1 MDSPNFAEAKPD
13 SVPSSPSTVAP
24 ASPRPITP
32 RSRTHRTSSSH
43 SRTLSSSSIAS
54 LASLA
59 SRGRHGKQ
67 ADPGT
72 TALIEAHADRASLS
86 MPPPSSLPAHQTLK
100 GIVRRGSSHSDV
112 WSDDNSL
119 RRVPSALSQFTADGV
134 SNSSAVDESDTP
146 RLTPSDPRETV
157 LHRHH
162 LPEPAYRSDRSSFS
176 EAGAS
181 VSNRVSIGS
190 IYSLASARGVPS
202 SAASANGSD
211 NNSITG
217 IVPSHHRTFSGLMAS
232 TVGGTNSSSKAAQPE
247 AGVSNTTVTTSST
260 GSHHGAL
267 SLNAKEVQSG
277 QADLLKKSSSST
289 SPSDP
294 QQKSGTTPTP
304 RPQPT
309 RSRSRAKRRFSGS
322 TAASSHSPSGDRVV
336 SHHGGH
342 RAEKEEVKP
351 APWGVI
357 GVCALDVKAR
367 SKPSRNILNRLIQ
380 NREFDVCVFGDKVI
394 LDEEI
399 ENWPI
404 CDYLISFYSDG
415 FPLDKAI
422 AYVKA
427 RKPFCVNDVPMQKIL
442 WDRRL
447 CLRLLDR
454 IGVPTPQRVEV
465 NRDGGPRLLTPDIC
479 KHIKDVSGIAFEPTE
494 PDLEKARVATT
505 PRKVELLDNGDIL
518 SVDGT
523 LIKKP
528 FVEKPTSGEDHN
540 IIIYFHSSTGGGAR
554 KLFRKI
560 GNKSS
565 EYVEGLSVPRCI
577 TQPEESFVYERF
589 MQVDNA
595 EDVKAYT
602 VGPSYCHAE
611 TRKSPVVDG
620 VVRRN
625 THGKE
630 VRYVTGLSA
639 EEKEIASKISTTFGQ
654 RVCGFDFLR
663 AGGKSYVIDVNGW
676 SFVKDNDDYYDHCA
690 NILKDVFIKERLRKE
705 GLTPPIPSPSIS
717 EVDPMTASIAVRA
730 AYASKEK
737 ELAALTQ
744 SRASMEKAVAR
755 EIPIEGAMTIKP
767 SDSKFVSIPASP
779 LVSQFS
785 SSVAEST
792 PSTAPSTISAAP
804 SIVQQEITIQDEVE
818 PPPPPP
824 PKPSW
829 RLKGVVSVI
838 RHADRTPK
846 QKYKFTFHTAP
857 FIELLKGHQEEVLLI
872 GEPALA
878 SVLDAVDAAMRAG
891 VEDRTKLKAL
901 RNVLIKKG
909 SWAGTKVQIKP
920 MFRKKPEKE
929 KKEKKDKDKSEEAT
943 EDPPSPPPPKPLNE
957 IDTIKEEKEDDH
969 PITEGEADP
978 EKPDSDV
985 YKTRRSAKRHD
996 SLSGVTMSKF
1006 TAAEESLVLDKLQ
1019 LIVKWGGEPTHSAR
1033 YQAQELGESMRS
1045 DLGLMNRE
1053 VLEEVHVFSSSE
1065 RRVVTSAQIWAA
1077 SFLNKKD
1084 VPEDFITIRKDLLDD
1099 SNAAKDEMDKV
1110 KKKLKGLLRKG
1121 NERPPQ
1127 FAWPDNMPE
1136 PAEVQTRVVQLM
1148 NFHRK
1153 VMQHNYSKLY
1163 SGAVNSLNAIN
1174 NPDKPGG
1181 DGSGGVSSLASSIA
1195 SVGSLSQVNAI
1206 NGIQARWCCGEDAEL
1221 FKERWEKLFAEFCDG
1236 EKVDPSKISELY
1248 DTMKFD
1254 ALHNRQF
1261 LEWVFTP
1268 STKLLEDEYRMNAKP
1283 VTSGKNSPSS
1293 TSGSGVVGGAVGGK
1307 DSEDSARTGG
1317 TATPTATSTAD
1328 EGANKTERSGSGS
1341 SGTLSEK
1348 IEKEGHKAVKRI
1360 FRRRSFLNGL
1370 RPASVDSA
1378 ELPER
1383 YFHLHRGNS
1392 QTKAK
1397 TDARFEPL
1405 RELYQ
1410 LAKVLFD
1417 FICPQEYGISDSEKL
1432 EIGLLTSLPL
1442 LKEIVQD
1449 LEDMQASEEAKSF
1462 IYFTKESHIYTLL
1475 NCILEGGLDTKIKR
1489 ATIPE
1494 LDYLSQISF
1503 ELYEMPA
1510 DPPIDAQ
1517 GTPVFNYSI
1526 KITISP
1532 GCHVFD
1538 PLDVQL
1544 DSKHCIGCAPRRS
1557 LTAHADWMFV
1567 IETLRAK
1574 FHQVKLP
1581 KTFLAVNL
1589 SDAFTFQEKQ
1599 HNNSDEEK
1607 EKEKGNSS
1615 GDNAARYGDGTAD
1628 GGSPPSVEQQTTP
1641 ITDGQATAGE
1651 EGESTL
1657 TPTAAPVAA
1666 ATTSDQVEDTT
1677 PSTPALP
1684 ETPPMSDEVPTEE
1697 DAEATPRPK
1706 PTATVP
1712 SLPTPTP
1719 TLSDVKSE

>member
-1 MDSPNFAEAKPD
+1 MASNSGGSNSNHSGTPLSTEGATSFP
-13 SVPSSPSTVAP
+13 PSQDPTTTAN
-24 ASPRPITP
+24 AP
-32 RSRTHRTSSSH
+32 RSKPPQHTGSASH
-43 SRTLSSSSIAS
+43 SLSSSSSAVPV
-54 LASLA
+54 AA
-59 SRGRHGKQ
+59 KARHSE
-67 ADPGT
+67 PNT
-72 TALIEAHADRASLS
+72 TEAHAEPASLS
-86 MPPPSSLPAHQTLK
+86 MPSPSPLSALPQ
-100 GIVRRGSSHSDV
+100 GSSST
-112 WSDDNSL
+112 SL
-119 RRVPSALSQFTADGV
+119 QNLKIPRKESSSSEPGAGTGTGESTSILTGDGV
-134 SNSSAVDESDTP
+134 ILTTSPRDFAVDPPLSAATAESGDFETP
-146 RLTPSDPRETV
+146 RLQPGASSGNGNDPSTQEGYLPDPALV
-157 LHRHH
+157 IG
-162 LPEPAYRSDRSSFS
+162 SRSSFS
-176 EAGAS
+176 DVNVSHRVS
-181 VSNRVSIGS
+181 VSSM
-190 IYSLASARGVPS
+190 YSLASARGVPS

-211 NNSITG
+211 NNSTSG
-217 IVPSHHRTFSGLMAS
+217 VVPPALRAGSGLMA
-232 TVGGTNSSSKAAQPE
+232 TSSSSSAGGAKATAQPE
-247 AGVSNTTVTTSST
+247 ASVSNMTVITASQGAHIGAHHLTPRE
-260 GSHHGAL
+260 SHNINDMIKKPG
-267 SLNAKEVQSG
+267 G
-277 QADLLKKSSSST
+277 QAIQ
-289 SPSDP
+289 P
-294 QQKSGTTPTP
+294 QLAGPGSGAGVTIGPAP
-304 RPQPT
+304 RSQPPT

-322 TAASSHSPSGDRVV
+322 TAASSHSPSSDRAMA
-336 SHHGGH
+336 H
-342 RAEKEEVKP
+342 RDRPEKEEVKP

-357 GVCALDVKAR
+357 GVCALDIKAR

-394 LDEEI
+394 LDEDV

-415 FPLDKAI
+415 FPLDKAV

-442 WDRRL
+442 WDRRI

-454 IGVPTPQRVEV
+454 IGVPTPQRIEV
-465 NRDGGPRLLTPDIC
+465 NRDGGPSLLTPEVS
-479 KHIKDVSGIAFEPTE
+479 KHIRDISGVSFEPTD
-494 PDLEKARVATT
+494 PDPAKAKAMA
-505 PRKVELLDNGDIL
+505 PRKVELLDDGDIL

-540 IIIYFHSSTGGGAR
+540 IIIYFPSSAGGGAR

-565 EYVEGLSVPRCI
+565 EYVPDLMVPRAI
-577 TQPEESFVYERF
+577 TQPNESFIYERF

-630 VRYVTGLSA
+630 VRYVTGLSN

-690 NILKDVFIKERLRKE
+690 NILKDMFIREKLRRE
-705 GLTPPIPSPSIS
+705 GLTPPIPSPALSD
-717 EVDPMTASIAVRA
+717 VDPIAVRA
-730 AYASKEK
+730 AMMKK
-737 ELAALTQ
+737 DTELAALVATQ
-744 SRASMEKAVAR
+744 GRTSLDRQATLQRGIDIRDSPADSL
-755 EIPIEGAMTIKP
+755 PHIK
-767 SDSKFVSIPASP
+767 SDSTLVSKLGSKSTSP
-779 LVSQFS
+779 LATQFS
-785 SSVAEST
+785 SSVKDRA
-792 PSTAPSTISAAP
+792 PSTATSIISVTPSS
-804 SIVQQEITIQDEVE
+804 QQEAVDAEAAEVE
-818 PPPPPP
+818 ETPPPPP

-829 RLKGVVSVI
+829 KLKGVVSVI

-846 QKYKFTFHTAP
+846 QKYKFTFHTEP
-857 FIELLKGHQEEVLLI
+857 FIQLLRGHQEEVLLI

-878 SVLDAVDAAMRAG
+878 SVLEAVDVAMKAG
-891 VEDRTKLKAL
+891 VEDPRRLKAL
-901 RNVLIKKG
+901 RNVLVKKG
-909 SWAGTKVQIKP
+909 GWAGTKVQIKP
-920 MFRKKPEKE
+920 MFRKRTESKEPEEEKAAPVQKDESSKE
-929 KKEKKDKDKSEEAT
+929 TENEDEKQKSGEHR
-943 EDPPSPPPPKPLNE
+943 PRIPPK
-957 IDTIKEEKEDDH
+957 
-969 PITEGEADP
+969 
-978 EKPDSDV
+978 
-985 YKTRRSAKRHD
+985 RQD

-1033 YQAQELGESMRS
+1033 YQSQELGESMRS

-1084 VPEDFITIRKDLLDD
+1084 LPEDFITIRKDLLDD

-1127 FAWPDNMPE
+1127 FAWPPDMPE
-1136 PAEVQTRVVQLM
+1136 PSEVQTRVVQLM

-1153 VMQHNYSKLY
+1153 VMHHNYAKLY
-1163 SGAVNSLNAIN
+1163 SGAVNSLTAIS
-1174 NPDKPGG
+1174 NPSSEKVNG
-1181 DGSGGVSSLASSIA
+1181 DNGSGGSISSLGSL
-1195 SVGSLSQVNAI
+1195 GSLSQVSAVN
-1206 NGIQARWCCGEDAEL
+1206 NIQARWCCGEDAEL
-1221 FKERWEKLFAEFCDG
+1221 FKERWEKLFVEFCDG

-1268 STKLLEDEYRMNAKP
+1268 PKSMLEEEYGVRTTHTKDGKPSHGSHSTPSHSPHPTTHAKDGKHLGPPGNATDE
-1283 VTSGKNSPSS
+1283 
-1293 TSGSGVVGGAVGGK
+1293 GSGGQSK
-1307 DSEDSARTGG
+1307 LSEDSR
-1317 TATPTATSTAD
+1317 
-1328 EGANKTERSGSGS
+1328 
-1341 SGTLSEK
+1341 SEK
-1348 IEKEGHKAVKRI
+1348 EKGVDRCSTDKSDKNEKEGHKTVKRI
-1360 FRRRSFLNGL
+1360 FRRRSFLSGL
-1370 RPASVDSA
+1370 RPGGEA
-1378 ELPER
+1378 EPPEK

-1432 EIGLLTSLPL
+1432 EIGLLTTLPL

-1475 NCILEGGLDTKIKR
+1475 NCILEGGLETKIKR

-1510 DPPIDAQ
+1510 KPPVDAE
-1517 GTPVFNYSI
+1517 GSPVFNYSI

-1544 DSKHCIGCAPRRS
+1544 DSRHCIGCAPRRS
-1557 LTAHADWMFV
+1557 LTAHADWMVV

-1589 SDAFTFQEKQ
+1589 SDAFTFQEKPQ
-1599 HNNSDEEK
+1599 NGEGDAEGDGDVLEMKGGEHEPKSTSVAPPEPEEK
-1607 EKEKGNSS
+1607 NC
-1615 GDNAARYGDGTAD
+1615 
-1628 GGSPPSVEQQTTP
+1628 P
-1641 ITDGQATAGE
+1641 
-1651 EGESTL
+1651 
-1657 TPTAAPVAA
+1657 
-1666 ATTSDQVEDTT
+1666 
-1677 PSTPALP
+1677 
-1684 ETPPMSDEVPTEE
+1684 
-1697 DAEATPRPK
+1697 
-1706 PTATVP
+1706 
-1712 SLPTPTP
+1712 
-1719 TLSDVKSE
+1719 

>member
-1 MDSPNFAEAKPD
+1 MDPPNSAAEAVD
-13 SVPSSPSTVAP
+13 SLQQNQNQGKADTVPSSPSTVAP
-24 ASPRPITP
+24 TSPRPT

-43 SRTLSSSSIAS
+43 SRNLSSSSIAS

-59 SRGRHGKQ
+59 SLASRGRHGRQ

-72 TALIEAHADRASLS
+72 TALYEAHADRANLY
-86 MPPPSSLPAHQTLK
+86 MPPPSSVPAYQTLK
-100 GIVRRGSSHSDV
+100 GIVRRDSSHSDV
-112 WSDDNSL
+112 WSEDNSL
-119 RRVPSALSQFTADGV
+119 RRVPSALSQFTADGAP
-134 SNSSAVDESDTP
+134 NSSAVDESDTP
-146 RLTPSDPRETV
+146 RLAPSDPRDSV
-157 LHRHH
+157 QYRHH
-162 LPEPAYRSDRSSFS
+162 LPEPAFRSARSSFS

-181 VSNRVSIGS
+181 VSNRLSIGS
-190 IYSLASARGVPS
+190 IYSLASVRGVPS

-217 IVPSHHRTFSGLMAS
+217 HFVQSQHRAVSALMAS
-232 TVGGTNSSSKAAQPE
+232 TAAAANGSNKAAPPE
-247 AGVSNTTVTTSST
+247 ASVSNVTVTTAST
-260 GSHHGAL
+260 GSQHGAL
-267 SLNAKEVQSG
+267 SLNAKESQGS
-277 QADLLKKSSSST
+277 QMSDIPRKSSSST
-289 SPSDP
+289 HPSDQ
-294 QQKSGTTPTP
+294 QQKSGTIPTP

-309 RSRSRAKRRFSGS
+309 RSRSRAKRRFSSS

-336 SHHGGH
+336 SHNGGH
-342 RAEKEEVKP
+342 RAEKEEHKP

-415 FPLDKAI
+415 FPLEKAI

-447 CLRLLDR
+447 CLRLLDN

-479 KHIKDVSGIAFEPTE
+479 KHIKDVSGIVFEPTE
-494 PDLEKARVATT
+494 PDLEKAKAATT

-540 IIIYFHSSTGGGAR
+540 IIIYFPTSAGGGAR

-565 EYVEGLSVPRCI
+565 EYVEALNVPRCI
-577 TQPEESFVYERF
+577 THPEESFVYERF

-602 VGPSYCHAE
+602 VGPNYCHAE

-690 NILKDVFIKERLRKE
+690 NILKDIFIKERLRRE
-705 GLTPPIPSPSIS
+705 GLTPPIPSPAIS
-717 EVDPMTASIAVRA
+717 EVDPMAASIAVRA

-744 SRASMEKAVAR
+744 SRASMEKAAAR
-755 EIPIEGAMTIKP
+755 EISIEGATAVKPMDIKYG
-767 SDSKFVSIPASP
+767 SIPTSP

-785 SSVAEST
+785 SSVVEST
-792 PSTAPSTISAAP
+792 HSTAPSTISAAP
-804 SIVQQEITIQDEVE
+804 SIVQQEITVQDEVE

-829 RLKGVVSVI
+829 KLKGVVSVI

-878 SVLDAVDAAMRAG
+878 SVLDAVDVAMRAG
-891 VEDRTKLKAL
+891 VEDRQKLKAL

-920 MFRKKPEKE
+920 MFRKKPEKG
-929 KKEKKDKDKSEEAT
+929 KEKKNKDQQEEMAI
-943 EDPPSPPPPKPLNE
+943 EEPVSPPPPKAINE
-957 IDTIKEEKEDDH
+957 IETIKEEKEEEH
-969 PITEGEADP
+969 PLQETEAHP
-978 EKPDSDV
+978 KKPDADV
-985 YKTRRSAKRHD
+985 YQARRPAKRHD

-1127 FAWPDNMPE
+1127 FAWPENMPE

-1153 VMQHNYSKLY
+1153 VMQHNYGKLY
-1163 SGAVNSLNAIN
+1163 SGAVSSLASAIS
-1174 NPDKPGG
+1174 NPDKSG
-1181 DGSGGVSSLASSIA
+1181 DGTTAASSLASSIA
-1195 SVGSLSQVNAI
+1195 SVGALSQANAI

-1268 STKLLEDEYRMNAKP
+1268 SKSMLEDEYLRNGKP
-1283 VTSGKNSPSS
+1283 VTSSNKPTPSPTGSVVVGSTEENKS
-1293 TSGSGVVGGAVGGK
+1293 TSGTSTPAPAG
-1307 DSEDSARTGG
+1307 EDSSLTAAGVKSEPSTSNPSG
-1317 TATPTATSTAD
+1317 T
-1328 EGANKTERSGSGS
+1328 
-1341 SGTLSEK
+1341 TLSER

-1370 RPASVDSA
+1370 RPVSSAIDSA
-1378 ELPER
+1378 ELPEK

-1417 FICPQEYGISDSEKL
+1417 FICPQEYGISDSEKVSRRPHQPA
-1432 EIGLLTSLPL
+1432 IIAKHVLTVCSWKSASLP
-1442 LKEIVQD
+1442 
-1449 LEDMQASEEAKSF
+1449 
-1462 IYFTKESHIYTLL
+1462 
-1475 NCILEGGLDTKIKR
+1475 
-1489 ATIPE
+1489 P
-1494 LDYLSQISF
+1494 
-1503 ELYEMPA
+1503 
-1510 DPPIDAQ
+1510 
-1517 GTPVFNYSI
+1517 
-1526 KITISP
+1526 SP
-1532 GCHVFD
+1532 
-1538 PLDVQL
+1538 
-1544 DSKHCIGCAPRRS
+1544 S
-1557 LTAHADWMFV
+1557 
-1567 IETLRAK
+1567 
-1574 FHQVKLP
+1574 
-1581 KTFLAVNL
+1581 
-1589 SDAFTFQEKQ
+1589 
-1599 HNNSDEEK
+1599 
-1607 EKEKGNSS
+1607 
-1615 GDNAARYGDGTAD
+1615 
-1628 GGSPPSVEQQTTP
+1628 
-1641 ITDGQATAGE
+1641 
-1651 EGESTL
+1651 
-1657 TPTAAPVAA
+1657 
-1666 ATTSDQVEDTT
+1666 
-1677 PSTPALP
+1677 
-1684 ETPPMSDEVPTEE
+1684 
-1697 DAEATPRPK
+1697 
-1706 PTATVP
+1706 
-1712 SLPTPTP
+1712 
-1719 TLSDVKSE
+1719 

>member
-1 MDSPNFAEAKPD
+1 MDPPNSVEAKPE

-43 SRTLSSSSIAS
+43 SRNLSSSSIAS

-72 TALIEAHADRASLS
+72 TALTEAHADRANLY

-100 GIVRRGSSHSDV
+100 GIVRRDSSHSDV
-112 WSDDNSL
+112 WSEDSSL
-119 RRVPSALSQFTADGV
+119 RRVPSASSQFTVDGV

-146 RLTPSDPRETV
+146 RLTPSDPRDTV
-157 LHRHH
+157 LYRHH
-162 LPEPAYRSDRSSFS
+162 LPEPAYRSGRSSFS

-211 NNSITG
+211 NNSVTG
-217 IVPSHHRTFSGLMAS
+217 IVQGPHRTVSGLMAS
-232 TVGGTNSSSKAAQPE
+232 TVGGTNSSSRAAQPE
-247 AGVSNTTVTTSST
+247 AGMSNTIVTTSSM
-260 GSHHGAL
+260 GSQHGAL
-267 SLNAKEVQSG
+267 SLNAKEAQG
-277 QADLLKKSSSST
+277 GHAELIKKSSPSAT
-289 SPSDP
+289 PSDP
-294 QQKSGTTPTP
+294 QQKPGTTPTP

-479 KHIKDVSGIAFEPTE
+479 KHIKDVSGILFEPTE
-494 PDLEKARVATT
+494 PDVEKSKAATT

-540 IIIYFHSSTGGGAR
+540 IIIYFPTSAGGGAR

-690 NILKDVFIKERLRKE
+690 NILKDIFIKERLRRE
-705 GLTPPIPSPSIS
+705 GLTPPIPSPAIS
-717 EVDPMTASIAVRA
+717 EVDPMAASIAVRA

-744 SRASMEKAVAR
+744 CRASMEKAVAR
-755 EIPIEGAMTIKP
+755 EIPIEGSVGIKP
-767 SDSKFVSIPASP
+767 ADPKYGSIPTSP

-804 SIVQQEITIQDEVE
+804 SIVQQEITVQDEVE

-829 RLKGVVSVI
+829 KLKGVVSVI

-878 SVLDAVDAAMRAG
+878 SVLDAVDVAMSAG

-929 KKEKKDKDKSEEAT
+929 KKDKDKDKDKQEEAP
-943 EDPPSPPPPKPLNE
+943 EEPPSPPPPPKPLNE
-957 IDTIKEEKEDDH
+957 IDTIKEEKEEDH
-969 PITEGEADP
+969 PITETEADP

-1053 VLEEVHVFSSSE
+1053 VLDEVHVFSSSE

-1153 VMQHNYSKLY
+1153 VMQHNYGKLY

-1174 NPDKPGG
+1174 NPDKSGE
-1181 DGSGGVSSLASSIA
+1181 GSGGVSSLASSIA
-1195 SVGSLSQVNAI
+1195 NVGSLSQANAI

-1268 STKLLEDEYRMNAKP
+1268 SKSMLEDEYRRHGKP
-1283 VTSGKNSPSS
+1283 VTGGKTSASP
-1293 TSGSGVVGGAVGGK
+1293 TSGSAAVGPAGGK
-1307 DSEDSARTGG
+1307 DSEDSARTG
-1317 TATPTATSTAD
+1317 TATPTPTLTPGPD
-1328 EGANKTERSGSGS
+1328 ESANKTERSGSGS
-1341 SGTLSEK
+1341 GGTLSEK

-1370 RPASVDSA
+1370 RPSTVDSA

-1475 NCILEGGLDTKIKR
+1475 NCILEGGLETKIKR

-1510 DPPIDAQ
+1510 SPPIDAE

-1599 HNNSDEEK
+1599 QNNSDEEK
-1607 EKEKGNSS
+1607 ENNNGGNTTAKNGEGAADESS
-1615 GDNAARYGDGTAD
+1615 PQPA
-1628 GGSPPSVEQQTTP
+1628 EQQEQTIT
-1641 ITDGQATAGE
+1641 TDGQAA
-1651 EGESTL
+1651 
-1657 TPTAAPVAA
+1657 TPTAGKAEGEAE
-1666 ATTSDQVEDTT
+1666 ATPT
-1677 PSTPALP
+1677 PTAP
-1684 ETPPMSDEVPTEE
+1684 ETPVEKASDEFPEEE

-1712 SLPTPTP
+1712 GLPTLTP
-1719 TLSDVKSE
+1719 IPVADTKLGEDTTAA